1 MLRIEG
7 YLSAKQKKQGVDP
20 KEQNGI
26 YYTEKII
33 EICKKNNLPLLVAIF
48 PYLKPLS
55 EYDGYQKHEY
65 KIINSVVKSPV
76 SNYINLYD
84 YIPEP
89 DLYNLRQVKQ
99 DEIHPC
105 PEGHALIGGIIYNYL
120 LDNFS
125 FAKKQWRINKKLF

>member
-1 MLRIEG
+1 MLRMES
-7 YLSAKQKKQGVDP
+7 YLSGKQKVHSADP
-20 KEQNGI
+20 EEQEQNGI

-48 PYLKPLS
+48 SYLKPFS
-55 EYDGYQKHEY
+55 EYDNGQKREYQT
-65 KIINSVVKSPV
+65 INSVVKGLM

-84 YIPEP
+84 KLPES
-89 DLYNLRQVKQ
+89 DLYNLRQNKQ
-99 DEIHPC
+99 DDIHPG

-125 FAKKQWRINKKLF
+125 FVEKQWRPLQ